1 MCRSPRT
8 AASHHPSG
16 VVADVSKRASSH
28 TATNQAARHV
38 GSSPAWDEL
47 RYNGVGSMRTIGL
60 SQPVNTVDDTVAVH
74 TPRSS
79 TQTSATT
86 RRFAKALAL
95 AAGGVAVDEQTDD
108 ILGAKKS
115 RNRCRHRPRWSL
127 PGWSGGVRCASRR
140 LSKPRSIWVKGLQSW
155 SDSRSGKRPPAARRH
170 QPTSTRGA
178 KSGSW
183 RRDVADPV
191 GACGGV
197 SRSRKVRVKPASRV
211 VRVTS
216 TAPPGVTT

>member
-8 AASHHPSG
+8 AASHRPSG

-47 RYNGVGSMRTIGL
+47 RYNGVGGMRTIGL
-60 SQPVNTVDDTVAVH
+60 SQPVNTVDDIVAVH

-95 AAGGVAVDEQTDD
+95 PAGGVAVDEQTDD

-115 RNRCRHRPRWSL
+115 RNRCHHRPRWSL

-140 LSKPRSIWVKGLQSW
+140 LSKPRSIWVKGSNPGRIRGPVSDPRLQGGINSPVREAP
-155 SDSRSGKRPPAARRH
+155 SPGRGGE
-170 QPTSTRGA
+170 TSPIR
-178 KSGSW
+178 
-183 RRDVADPV
+183 
-191 GACGGV
+191 
-197 SRSRKVRVKPASRV
+197 
-211 VRVTS
+211 
-216 TAPPGVTT
+216 